1 VIDEKVAIPEERAP
15 QQYVAWGHN
24 ADLKLLR
31 ESDLRLSTPAPTPI
45 PTSTHLGTAV
55 KRSAGSGR
63 GEVAQER
70 DMEVDVDAEVKA
82 LLREWKLEDQV
93 RVLAKNGVISLQDLE
108 YMTTEDVKEM
118 GLRLSFRGLLLHL
131 SSERNKRHSYT
142 QQKIGLD

>member
-1 VIDEKVAIPEERAP
+1 MINEKVAIPEERAP

-24 ADLKLLR
+24 IDLKLLR

-55 KRSAGSGR
+55 RRSAGG
-63 GEVAQER
+63 GWGGVTQER
-70 DMEVDVDAEVKA
+70 DMEVEVDADVEAV
-82 LLREWKLEDQV
+82 LREWKLEDQV

-108 YMTTEDVKEM
+108 YMTKEDVKEM

-131 SSERNKRHSYT
+131 SERKKRHSYT
-142 QQKIGLD
+142 QQKVGLD